1 LREVPTVD
9 HRRPA
14 SRETDKPA
22 GGTGVT
28 IGLAGSD
35 SDAEDKARVKASVS
49 ALRAGR
55 SRSMP
60 PLGSGDIACDV
71 RRIVQ

>member
-14 SRETDKPA
+14 STETDKPA

-35 SDAEDKARVKASVS
+35 SDAEDTTRVKASVS

-55 SRSMP
+55 SRSTP
-60 PLGSGDIACDV
+60 YLGSSNIACDL